1 MEKEMSIRVIAI
13 NLKYVFLGLRCLG
26 YLTLW
31 AIFWPFT
38 VNSFLTAALA
48 CVVVEVLYGTYK
60 YLSRPNIEKLAK
72 KKFDFYKLDNNK
84 KVVPC
89 SYEETEAFTQAVGEQ
104 VKELNKANSEQ
115 SDFLPPVWRH
125 EHIAELCISAIF
137 TGRSLKGEPVRP
149 WEVVVRHSEIDE
161 IVAYQSFASWDEA
174 MVGFDDV
181 KKRVEKS
188 RGVKAKPP
196 TLH

>member
-1 MEKEMSIRVIAI
+1 MEKEMSIRVITI

-26 YLTLW
+26 YFAFWLVFGQFTLQNF
-31 AIFWPFT
+31 IG
-38 VNSFLTAALA
+38 AALIGL
-48 CVVVEVLYGTYK
+48 VIEVLYNGYK
-60 YLSRPNIEKLAK
+60 YLSRPNAKKLSE

-104 VKELNKANSEQ
+104 IEELDKANNKQ
-115 SDFLPPVWRH
+115 LDLLPPVWRH

-161 IVAYQSFASWDEA
+161 IVAHQSFASWDEA

-188 RGVKAKPP
+188 TGVKAKPP

>member
-26 YLTLW
+26 YLAFWLIFGQFTLQ
-31 AIFWPFT
+31 
-38 VNSFLTAALA
+38 SFLGAALISL
-48 CVVVEVLYGTYK
+48 VIEILYGSYK
-60 YLSRPNIEKLAK
+60 YLSRPSAEKLAK

-89 SYEETEAFTQAVGEQ
+89 SYEETEAFTQAVGEH
-104 VKELNKANSEQ
+104 VEELDKANSEQ

-161 IVAYQSFASWDEA
+161 IVAHQSFASWDEA
-174 MVGFDDV
+174 MVSFDDV
-181 KKRVEKS
+181 KKRIEKS
-188 RGVKAKPP
+188 TSVKAKPP

>member
-26 YLTLW
+26 YLAFWLIFGQFTLQ
-31 AIFWPFT
+31 
-38 VNSFLTAALA
+38 SFLGAALISL
-48 CVVVEVLYGTYK
+48 VIEILYGSYK
-60 YLSRPNIEKLAK
+60 YLSRPSAEKLAK

-89 SYEETEAFTQAVGEQ
+89 SYEETEAFTQAVGEH
-104 VKELNKANSEQ
+104 VEELDKANSEQ

-125 EHIAELCISAIF
+125 EHIAELCISAVF

-161 IVAYQSFASWDEA
+161 IVAHQSFASWDEA
-174 MVGFDDV
+174 MAGFDDV

-188 RGVKAKPP
+188 TGVKAKPP

>member
-26 YLTLW
+26 YLAFWLIFGQFTLQ
-31 AIFWPFT
+31 
-38 VNSFLTAALA
+38 SFLGAALISL
-48 CVVVEVLYGTYK
+48 VIEILYGSYK
-60 YLSRPNIEKLAK
+60 YLSRPSAEKLAK

-89 SYEETEAFTQAVGEQ
+89 SYEETEAFTQAVGEH
-104 VKELNKANSEQ
+104 VEELYKANSEQ

-161 IVAYQSFASWDEA
+161 IVAHQSFASWDEA

-188 RGVKAKPP
+188 TGVKAKPP